1 MFFYFYF
8 FYTQFLNHK
17 GVNMFCVMA
26 KSKKLFCASV
36 DMLGKIK
43 KVISSLNDND
53 DDIVFYIDNCE
64 EKEMSV
70 SVIDSF
76 KKALEIIESAY
87 VFA

>member
-1 MFFYFYF
+1 
-8 FYTQFLNHK
+8 
-17 GVNMFCVMA
+17 MFCVMA
-26 KSKKLFCASV
+26 KSKKILCASV
-36 DMLGKIK
+36 DMLAKIK

-53 DDIVFYIDNCE
+53 DDIVFYIENCE

-70 SVIDSF
+70 VDSF

>member
-1 MFFYFYF
+1 
-8 FYTQFLNHK
+8 
-17 GVNMFCVMA
+17 MFCVMA
-26 KSKKLFCASV
+26 KSKKILCASV

-53 DDIVFYIDNCE
+53 DDIVFYIENCE

-70 SVIDSF
+70 VDSF

>member
-1 MFFYFYF
+1 
-8 FYTQFLNHK
+8 
-17 GVNMFCVMA
+17 MA

-36 DMLGKIK
+36 DMLAKIK

-53 DDIVFYIDNCE
+53 DDIVFYIENCE

-70 SVIDSF
+70 VDSF

>member
-1 MFFYFYF
+1 
-8 FYTQFLNHK
+8 
-17 GVNMFCVMA
+17 MA

-53 DDIVFYIDNCE
+53 DDIVFYIENCE

-70 SVIDSF
+70 VDSF

>member
-1 MFFYFYF
+1 
-8 FYTQFLNHK
+8 
-17 GVNMFCVMA
+17 MFCVMA

-36 DMLGKIK
+36 DMLAKIK

-53 DDIVFYIDNCE
+53 DDIVFYIENCE

-70 SVIDSF
+70 SVVDSF

>member
-1 MFFYFYF
+1 
-8 FYTQFLNHK
+8 
-17 GVNMFCVMA
+17 MA

-36 DMLGKIK
+36 DMLAKIK

-53 DDIVFYIDNCE
+53 DDIVFYIENCE

>member
-1 MFFYFYF
+1 
-8 FYTQFLNHK
+8 
-17 GVNMFCVMA
+17 MFCVMA

-53 DDIVFYIDNCE
+53 DDIVFYIENCE

-70 SVIDSF
+70 VDSF

>member
-1 MFFYFYF
+1 
-8 FYTQFLNHK
+8 
-17 GVNMFCVMA
+17 MA
-26 KSKKLFCASV
+26 KSKKILCASV

>member
-1 MFFYFYF
+1 
-8 FYTQFLNHK
+8 
-17 GVNMFCVMA
+17 MFCVMA

-36 DMLGKIK
+36 DMLAKIK

-53 DDIVFYIDNCE
+53 DDIVFYIENCE

-70 SVIDSF
+70 VDSF

>member
-1 MFFYFYF
+1 
-8 FYTQFLNHK
+8 
-17 GVNMFCVMA
+17 MA
-26 KSKKLFCASV
+26 KSKKILCASV

-53 DDIVFYIDNCE
+53 DDIVFYIENCE

-70 SVIDSF
+70 VDSF

>member
-1 MFFYFYF
+1 
-8 FYTQFLNHK
+8 
-17 GVNMFCVMA
+17 
-26 KSKKLFCASV
+26 
-36 DMLGKIK
+36 MLGKIK

-53 DDIVFYIDNCE
+53 DDIVFYIENCE

>member
-1 MFFYFYF
+1 
-8 FYTQFLNHK
+8 
-17 GVNMFCVMA
+17 MFCVMA

-36 DMLGKIK
+36 DMLAKIK

-53 DDIVFYIDNCE
+53 DDIVFYIENCE